1 MFDNIL
7 LSSTCTPSYLHN
19 DFFSDIFYIGYWD
32 KSTTKDTSDLTT
44 IDWIQEK
51 YGENSLNVIFK
62 ANKHTNLLFSVFSRL
77 VIKTSRFSSYR
88 YKIDTD
94 WGVNHAGQ
102 MGNIQMFL
110 VRYLVLVL
118 IYPIVFILA
127 NTHHLALHKRTFAMW
142 QINNLPSHCTVGSC
156 KKCAN
161 WGETLVAGPAGLRA
175 VEQEPGCRYTGPS
188 SRGPAATLQLLQQP
202 HCSTAAAVGHQVSVS
217 THSVTAEHSPPWPRT
232 TAEHDADILHYLPRL
247 EALSITLQCSS
258 MKLQVYLLST
268 HCIYTGAAY

>member
-1 MFDNIL
+1 M
-7 LSSTCTPSYLHN
+7 
-19 DFFSDIFYIGYWD
+19 
-32 KSTTKDTSDLTT
+32 TT

-51 YGENSLNVIFK
+51 YGENILNVKFN

-102 MGNIQMFL
+102 IGNIQMFL

-161 WGETLVAGPAGLRA
+161 WGETLVAGPAGPRA
-175 VEQEPGCRYTGPS
+175 VEQEPGCQVHWSQLQGTS
-188 SRGPAATLQLLQQP
+188 SHTAAPAALQLQWVTRSVYP
-202 HCSTAAAVGHQVSVS
+202 PIVSQ
-217 THSVTAEHSPPWPRT
+217 WPRT
-232 TAEHDADILHYLPRL
+232 TAEHDADILHIYL
-247 EALSITLQCSS
+247 
-258 MKLQVYLLST
+258 
-268 HCIYTGAAY
+268 HIYAAVL